1 MGMLFKLLG
10 GQFDQVVRIEHA
22 DLRFGGIPLPWLL
35 ILAML
40 LVAATLYSYRGV
52 TPLIA
57 EKKRYILIGLR
68 ITFFMLLLLFLG
80 RPVLTLTIT
89 KSIRRT
95 LLFVMDT
102 SKSMSIADARL
113 DKNDAVRAGMISGAL
128 DPGMGLDQPAP
139 NPAPRPARLQMAKA
153 ALSNPQLNWVADLD
167 RDFDLEGYRFADGV
181 APFPIINSASVNVA
195 GDRTAIGDCIRD
207 LIRQKRGQALAGIV
221 LMTDGGNNAGAS
233 PTDAAT
239 LAAAQKTQIYTY
251 GIGVTNPRD
260 ISVASIF
267 AEHVGFAK
275 EEMPVSARI
284 RSQGYAGQT
293 VTVEFRLGNKIVAT
307 RDITFD
313 GDGETLVSARFT
325 PDTPG
330 EFDLTASVP
339 AREDEAVKDNNSAS
353 QRLRVIDGKIK
364 VLYIDAEPRWD
375 FKYLQTMLLRDRRID
390 AKFVLTD
397 ADPGL
402 SQGPNSPYLKSIP
415 TDRAKLLAYNMILI
429 GDLPPTA
436 LSADQQQILDDFV
449 SKLGGAMI
457 FLAGE
462 KHDPSQYVGTKLE
475 KLLPVI
481 PGNNDAGDSDFSKPI
496 QLQLTTEGASQ
507 PMLSLAG
514 DPVESARRWA
524 AMPPVYW
531 TAPVVR
537 LKPGAQ
543 ALLSG
548 DGGAPVV
555 AIQAYGLGQVLFIGT
570 DETWRWR
577 KNDLLPLHDR
587 LWSQII
593 QRLGLPNLLGLSQRV
608 QLTSDKDDYFTG
620 DHALIYARIYDENF
634 RPVSADSIEGSFTSD
649 HGAAGSFTLSPVP
662 GQAGLFTSDLVAPG
676 AGRYEISLP
685 RSPGQKLEFD
695 VKEPALEMG
704 ETAMNET
711 LLKQIASLS
720 GGTFM
725 REEDLHKLPGLL
737 RAKPAE
743 VTTTLEADV
752 WASPLLFLLMF
763 VAACGEWLLRKQSQL
778 K

>member
-1 MGMLFKLLG
+1 MGLLFKLLG
-10 GQFDQVVRIEHA
+10 GHFDQVVRIVHA
-22 DLRFGGIPLPWLL
+22 DLRFGGIPLPALA

-40 LVAATLYSYRGV
+40 LIAAVLYSYRGV
-52 TPLIA
+52 ATLLTDR
-57 EKKRYILIGLR
+57 KRYAMIALR
-68 ITFFMLLLLFLG
+68 IAFFMLLLLFLG

-89 KSIRRT
+89 KAIRRT

-102 SKSMSIADARL
+102 SKSMSIQDARL
-113 DKNDAVRAGMISGAL
+113 DKNDAVRAAMTMGNL
-128 DPGMGLDQPAP
+128 DPAKGLDQPAP
-139 NPAPRPARLQMAKA
+139 SSAPRPARLQLAKA
-153 ALSNPQLNWVADLD
+153 AFANTQLNWVADLQ

-181 APFPIINSASVNVA
+181 ASFPMSDVASVNLA
-195 GDRTAIGDCIRD
+195 GDRTAIGDAIHD

-239 LAAAQKTQIYTY
+239 LAAAQGTPIYTY
-251 GIGVTNPRD
+251 GIGVTNPHD

-267 AEHVGFAK
+267 AEHVAFAR
-275 EEMPVSARI
+275 EELPVSARI

-307 RDITFD
+307 KDLTFD
-313 GDGETLVSARFT
+313 GDGETLVSVRFT

-364 VLYIDAEPRWD
+364 VLYIEAEPRWD
-375 FKYLQTMLLRDRRID
+375 FKYLQEMLLRDRRID
-390 AKFVLTD
+390 AKFVLTE

-402 SQGPNSPYLKSIP
+402 SAGANSPYLKSIP

-429 GDLPPTA
+429 GDLPPGA
-436 LSADQQQILDDFV
+436 LTADQQQILDDFV

-462 KHDPSQYVGTKLE
+462 KHNPSQYIGTPLE
-475 KLLPVI
+475 KILPVI
-481 PGNNDAGDSDFSKPI
+481 PQSNDPTAGDFSKPI
-496 QLQLTTEGASQ
+496 QLQLTTQGASQ

-514 DPVESARRWA
+514 DPVESAKRWA
-524 AMPPVYW
+524 EMPPVYW

-543 ALLSG
+543 ALLTG
-548 DGGAPVV
+548 DAGTPVV
-555 AIQAYGLGQVLFIGT
+555 AMQTYGLGQVLFIGT

-577 KNDLLPLHDR
+577 KNDLIPIHDG

-593 QRLGLPNLLGLSQRV
+593 QRLGLPNLMGLSQRV

-620 DHALIYARIYDENF
+620 DHALIYARIYDDNF
-634 RPVSADSIEGSFTSD
+634 QPLAANSIEGSFTSD
-649 HGAAGSFTLSPVP
+649 RGASGSFTLSPVP

-685 RSPGQKLEFD
+685 RSANQKLKFD

-711 LLKQIASLS
+711 LLKQIASIS
-720 GGTFM
+720 GGAFL
-725 REEDLHKLPGLL
+725 REEDLCKLPGLL

-743 VTTTLEADV
+743 VTTTIEADL
-752 WASPLLFLLMF
+752 WASPLLFVLMF
-763 VAACGEWLLRKQSQL
+763 CAACGEWLLRKQSQL

>member
-10 GQFDQVVRIEHA
+10 GQLDRVVRILHVE
-22 DLRFGGIPLPWLL
+22 LRFGGVPLPWLL

-40 LVAATLYSYRGV
+40 LIAATLYSYRNIA
-52 TPLIA
+52 PLIS
-57 EKKRYILIGLR
+57 ERRRYVLISLR
-68 ITFFMLLLLFLG
+68 IAFFMLLLLFLG
-80 RPVLTLTIT
+80 RPVLTLTIN

-113 DKNDAVRAGMISGAL
+113 DKNDAVRAGIIAGAL
-128 DPGMGLDQPAP
+128 DPRKGLEQAAP
-139 NPAPRPARLQMAKA
+139 NPSPRPARLQLAKD
-153 ALSNPQLNWVADLD
+153 ALSNPGLNWIADLQ

-181 APFPIINSASVNVA
+181 ASFSIADSASVNIA

-207 LIRQKRGQALAGIV
+207 LLRQKRGQALAGIV

-233 PTDAAT
+233 PTDAAA
-239 LAAAQKTQIYTY
+239 LAAAQGTPIYTY
-251 GIGVTNPRD
+251 GIGVTNPHD

-307 RDITFD
+307 KDITFD
-313 GDGETLVSARFT
+313 GDGETLVSVRFT
-325 PDTPG
+325 PETPV

-402 SQGPNSPYLKSIP
+402 SQGAHSPYLKTIP

-429 GDLPPTA
+429 GDLPPGA
-436 LSADQQQILDDFV
+436 LTADQQQILDDFV

-462 KHDPSQYVGTKLE
+462 KHNPSQYAGTKLE

-481 PGNNDAGDSDFSKPI
+481 PQQDHPGDSDFSKPI

-514 DPVESARRWA
+514 DPVESAKRWA

-543 ALLSG
+543 ALLTG
-548 DGGAPVV
+548 DAGSPVV
-555 AIQAYGLGQVLFIGT
+555 AMQTYGLGQVLFIGT

-577 KNDLLPLHDR
+577 KNELLPIHDR

-608 QLTSDKDDYFTG
+608 QLTSDKDDYITG

-634 RPVSADSIEGSFTSD
+634 QPMSADSVEGSFTSD

-685 RSPGQKLEFD
+685 RTPGQKLKFD

-704 ETAMNET
+704 EAAMNET
-711 LLKQIASLS
+711 LLKQIASIS
-720 GGTFM
+720 GGAFM
-725 REEDLHKLPGLL
+725 REEDLHKLPGML
-737 RAKPAE
+737 RTKPAE
-743 VTTTLEADV
+743 VTTTLEADL
-752 WASPLLFLLMF
+752 WASPLLFVLIF
-763 VAACGEWLLRKQSQL
+763 CAACAEWLIRKQSQL